1 LELVISLEIG
11 ACILEI
17 IYTTRICIYL
27 GLADFPPEAA
37 KIFSHFL
44 SGSHPQDGC
53 QSKSV

>member
-1 LELVISLEIG
+1 M
-11 ACILEI
+11 
-17 IYTTRICIYL
+17 YL